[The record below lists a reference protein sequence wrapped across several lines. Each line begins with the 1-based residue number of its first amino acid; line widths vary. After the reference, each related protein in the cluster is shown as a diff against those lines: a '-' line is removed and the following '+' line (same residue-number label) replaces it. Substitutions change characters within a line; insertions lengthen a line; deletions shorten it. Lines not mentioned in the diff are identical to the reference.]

1 MLPPGRRCGA
11 PREAPR
17 CTAADGEGTR
27 EGRSPPRPRAAKRG
41 ASRQNPAAGD
51 GQEEAH
57 FPFRKKFSC
66 SGCFPYQK
74 WNKSKHPETDLNVKA
89 AAEGSLVSAGLISG
103 FLTSRH
109 RSTSGPR
116 GCRGITEGDV
126 GPLPLA
132 LFWGTGHGFVLSQHK
147 ELLKPIRPGYFTT
160 PRFVQNTS
168 HLRRKAAPASP
179 SPQLPPRPRTAASLP
194 PSALPP
200 GAPHPPT
207 AAAALGVAALH
218 GRSREG
224 ATAGPAAAAAFVCP
238 RPAPTRVPHG
248 LPPSGRRGPGP
259 AVQAA
264 PADKPKAVVPGT
276 RPPPRAAHLR
286 PRGGRRE
293 PGRVPGR
300 CRAAA
305 APPPRRGPSPH
316 RGPWVPC
323 DRRRREAKRARDT
336 RP

>member
-1 MLPPGRRCGA
+1 MFSIPKMEQEQTSWDRFKCKSSGRRIPRFSGA
-11 PREAPR
+11 DIRVPDLPAPQH
-17 CTAADGEGTR
+17 E
-27 EGRSPPRPRAAKRG
+27 RSPGLQRNHWGGCRPPPPRPVLG
-41 ASRQNPAAGD
+41 DWTWICPFPAQRVTETNTTGIF
-51 GQEEAH
+51 H
-57 FPFRKKFSC
+57 NTSLC
-66 SGCFPYQK
+66 
-74 WNKSKHPETDLNVKA
+74 SKHVTSQKKSSP
-89 AAEGSLVSAGLISG
+89 SL
-103 FLTSRH
+103 
-109 RSTSGPR
+109 
-116 GCRGITEGDV
+116 
-126 GPLPLA
+126 
-132 LFWGTGHGFVLSQHK
+132 
-147 ELLKPIRPGYFTT
+147 PIP
-160 PRFVQNTS
+160 
-168 HLRRKAAPASP
+168 AAPAAP
-179 SPQLPPRPRTAASLP
+179 PHRHLPPSLP

-207 AAAALGVAALH
+207 AAAALGVAALR

-224 ATAGPAAAAAFVCP
+224 ATAGPAAAFVCP

>member
-132 LFWGTGHGFVLSQHK
+132 LFWGTGRGFVLSQHK

-194 PSALPP
+194 PSLRPPARRSASPDSGGGARGRGSPRPLPGGGDCGPRRRRRLCLPETGAHPGTPRPPSEREARPRPGGAGCPRRQTESGSAGHPPSAPGGASPAAGRPP
-200 GAPHPPT
+200 GA
-207 AAAALGVAALH
+207 
-218 GRSREG
+218 G
-224 ATAGPAAAAAFVCP
+224 A
-238 RPAPTRVPHG
+238 RPGQVPG
-248 LPPSGRRGPGP
+248 GRR
-259 AVQAA
+259 A
-264 PADKPKAVVPGT
+264 P
-276 RPPPRAAHLR
+276 PPPRALASPGSMGALR
-286 PRGGRRE
+286 P
-293 PGRVPGR
+293 
-300 CRAAA
+300 AAA
-305 APPPRRGPSPH
+305 RG
-316 RGPWVPC
+316 
-323 DRRRREAKRARDT
+323 EA

>member
-132 LFWGTGHGFVLSQHK
+132 LFWGTGRGFVLSQHK

-194 PSALPP
+194 PSLPP
-200 GAPHPPT
+200 PSRPALRIPRQRRRRSGSRLSAAAPGRGRLRAPPPPPPPLSARDRRPPGYPT
-207 AAAALGVAALH
+207 ASL
-218 GRSREG
+218 R
-224 ATAGPAAAAAFVCP
+224 AG
-238 RPAPTRVPHG
+238 G
-248 LPPSGRRGPGP
+248 
-259 AVQAA
+259 AA
-264 PADKPKAVVPGT
+264 PA
-276 RPPPRAAHLR
+276 RRCRLPPPTNR
-286 PRGGRRE
+286 
-293 PGRVPGR
+293 
-300 CRAAA
+300 
-305 APPPRRGPSPH
+305 
-316 RGPWVPC
+316 
-323 DRRRREAKRARDT
+323 KR
-336 RP
+336 